1 MNRYDNVKSLPQ
13 NEHDEFIDQFLAEMC
28 AYRAMHRHC
37 GRIEEVFTP
46 MGVVYNQAGKDLTDI
61 KYVIGTGGVII
72 NSDNIDKI
80 LGKTTNILHN
90 PQELRPA
97 HPKFMVDQKYIMAA
111 MGLLSQKE
119 PLLALKILKKYTIKI
134 RGKSNGLKK

>member
-1 MNRYDNVKSLPQ
+1 MNKLDRTVLWKSGHKLVLAA
-13 NEHDEFIDQFLAEMC
+13 ILAIQFAI
-28 AYRAMHRHC
+28 A
-37 GRIEEVFTP
+37 
-46 MGVVYNQAGKDLTDI
+46 
-61 KYVIGTGGVII
+61 YVIGTGGVII

-80 LGKTTNILHN
+80 LRKTTNILHN

-119 PLLALKILKKYTIKI
+119 PLLALKILKKYTVKI
-134 RGKSNGLKK
+134 RGKANGLKK